1 MCCLTLNR
9 QLKRERPSTRWVEC
23 CLRWETCSISRVIV
37 DNLQFEGYEVLA
49 AYDGTSGL
57 ELAMSASVDLVL
69 LDIMMPGMNGYNV
82 CRRLRET
89 GNNTPVIVLS
99 ARGEEVDKVSGLEL
113 GADDYVTKPVGV
125 RELLA
130 RVRAVLRRTP
140 ERDLSSVRLAQCP
153 RGRCYQSCT
162 APSVRRRWGGSESL
176 GPILLAA
183 SMSTSI
189 PKPGEVDGNR

>member
-1 MCCLTLNR
+1 MSSSSSSSDRPARLLIADDNQQNR
-9 QLKRERPSTRWVEC
+9 ELLEAY
-23 CLRWETCSISRVIV
+23 LV
-37 DNLQFEGYEVLA
+37 DEGYEIA
-49 AYDGTSGL
+49 MATDGKETL
-57 ELAMSASVDLVL
+57 DQVEAFTPDLVL
-69 LDIMMPGMNGYNV
+69 LDIMMPGMNGYKV

-89 GNNTPVIVLS
+89 GNNTSVIVLS
-99 ARGEEVDKVSGLEL
+99 ARGEEVDKVLGLEL

-140 ERDLSSVRLAQCP
+140 ERDLSSVRLAQYP

-189 PKPGEVDGNR
+189 PKPGEADGNR